1 MFVNELDVAKMM
13 NVNAEGGEILEVL
26 NEEPRGLKWMQV
38 VMKSLVVVVVIVI
51 QIGLCDEQIMMREK
65 RKL

>member
-1 MFVNELDVAKMM
+1 MIVNELDVAKMM

-51 QIGLCDEQIMMREK
+51 QIGLCDEQIMMRE
-65 RKL
+65 RKKL

>member
-1 MFVNELDVAKMM
+1 MIVNELDVAKMM

-38 VMKSLVVVVVIVI
+38 VMKSLVVVVIVI
-51 QIGLCDEQIMMREK
+51 QIGLCDEQIMMRE
-65 RKL
+65 RKKL